1 MYTFDGRIRY
11 SEIDTG
17 RRATV
22 EALIDYFQDCSA
34 FQSEDLGI
42 GLDYMA
48 QHHVGWV
55 INYWHI
61 LVYRRPFIGE
71 RVRTGTSPYGLK
83 RFMGLRNFLME
94 TQGGEKL
101 AEADSVWT
109 LIDMDTLH
117 PTRILQEMTDRYT
130 IYQPFDIPKTSRKIQ
145 IPESDGVICQPVEV
159 QEYHLDTNH
168 HMNNGQYMR
177 IASGLLPE
185 GRDIRELRIEYRR
198 QAVLGDVIVP
208 VRHTL
213 GEDKELIV
221 LGSGDSGENPYA
233 VLEIRLEGKNER

>member
-17 RRATV
+17 RKATI
-22 EALIDYFQDCSA
+22 EAIIDYFQDCSA

-42 GLDYMA
+42 GLDYMSD
-48 QHHVGWV
+48 HHVGWV

-61 LVYRRPFIGE
+61 LVYRRPSMAE
-71 RVRTGTSPYGLK
+71 SVVTGTSPYDLR
-83 RFMGLRNFLME
+83 RFMGLRNFMME
-94 TQGGEKL
+94 TADGERL

-109 LIDMDTLH
+109 LIDMDTFR
-117 PTRILQEMTDRYT
+117 PTRLPQEMIDGYT
-130 IYQPFDIPKTSRKIQ
+130 LYPPFPIPKTSRKID
-145 IPESDGVICQPVEV
+145 IPEEPGESFPAVKV

-185 GRDIRELRIEYRR
+185 GREIRELRIEYRR

-208 VRHTL
+208 VLRHV
-213 GEDKELIV
+213 GENTELIV
-221 LGSGDSGENPYA
+221 IDSENPQEKPYA
-233 VLEIRLEGKNER
+233 VLEIRFESN

>member
-11 SEIDTG
+11 SEIDMG

-42 GLDYMA
+42 GLDFMA
-48 QHHVGWV
+48 ERHVGWV

-61 LVYRRPFIGE
+61 LVHRRPLIGE
-71 RVRTGTSPYGLK
+71 YVRTGTSPYRLK
-83 RFMGLRNFLME
+83 GFMGLRNFMME
-94 TQGGEKL
+94 TAEGERL

-109 LIDMDTLH
+109 LIDMDTMH
-117 PTRILQEMTDRYT
+117 PTRLPQEMIDGYT
-130 IYQPFDIPKTSRKIQ
+130 LYPPFDIPQTSRKIAV
-145 IPESDGVICQPVEV
+145 PEERGEICSGVQV
-159 QEYHLDTNH
+159 QEFHLDTNH

-185 GRDIRELRIEYRR
+185 GTEIRELRIEYRR
-198 QAVLGDVIVP
+198 QAVLGDRIVP
-208 VRHTL
+208 VRYHL
-213 GEDKELIV
+213 GENTDLIV
-221 LGSGDSGENPYA
+221 LGNQDPQEIPYA
-233 VLEIRLEGKNER
+233 VLEIRRGEKESV